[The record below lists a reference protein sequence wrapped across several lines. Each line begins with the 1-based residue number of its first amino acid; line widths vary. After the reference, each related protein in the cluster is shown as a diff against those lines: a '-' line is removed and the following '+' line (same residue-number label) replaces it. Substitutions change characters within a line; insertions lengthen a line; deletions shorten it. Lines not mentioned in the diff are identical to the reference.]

1 MSMFGNMVIDYSI
14 YTSDQFVPFLDPR
27 IPAFEGA
34 PLYRDDTKQ
43 ATESPGSGASNDT
56 NSSPDTKTETGATAE
71 DSREKIVTSREPQSD
86 QSPEESVTTAPPT
99 VTIKPFPVVV
109 FSHGLSAMRT
119 ICCGICSD
127 LASHGY
133 VVAAVEHR
141 YVGVSCKSTY

>member
-43 ATESPGSGASNDT
+43 ATESPGSSACDYTS
-56 NSSPDTKTETGATAE
+56 SSPDTKTKAVSTAE
-71 DSREKIVTSREPQSD
+71 DSREKTIKSREPQSD
-86 QSPEESVTTAPPT
+86 QSAEEQATTAPPT
-99 VTIKPFPVVV
+99 VTSKPFPVVV
-109 FSHGLSAMRT
+109 FSHGLSVMRT

-141 YVGVSCKSTY
+141 YVSVSCKSTY